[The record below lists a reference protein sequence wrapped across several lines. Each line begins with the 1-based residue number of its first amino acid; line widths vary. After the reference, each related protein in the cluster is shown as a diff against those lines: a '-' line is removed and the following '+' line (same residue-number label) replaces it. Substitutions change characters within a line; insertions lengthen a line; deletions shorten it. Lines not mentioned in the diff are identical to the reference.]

1 MDAKARENAM
11 QEPDESLYLR
21 YMEQRREADFRIL
34 FERHKES
41 LTLFLFGYVHNMEDA
56 EELMMDAYAQV
67 AAGSGFAGRSSF
79 KTWLFAIG
87 KNLALQKIRK
97 RHVET
102 VELTEEAGEGP
113 DTPEFEILKHERSMR
128 LYQAMNCLN
137 PEYRQTLYLLY
148 FEEMSCEEVARVMKK
163 TRKQVYNLAER
174 SRKAMSEELRKR
186 GFEDEF

>member
-1 MDAKARENAM
+1 M

-56 EELMMDAYAQV
+56 EELMMDAYAQA

-87 KNLALQKIRK
+87 KKPGAS
-97 RHVET
+97 E
-102 VELTEEAGEGP
+102 
-113 DTPEFEILKHERSMR
+113 
-128 LYQAMNCLN
+128 N
-137 PEYRQTLYLLY
+137 PET
-148 FEEMSCEEVARVMKK
+148 ARG
-163 TRKQVYNLAER
+163 N
-174 SRKAMSEELRKR
+174 R
-186 GFEDEF
+186 GAHRGGRGGSGHTGV